1 MFSYPLLTRLNI
13 PYFMQG
19 KPYQIV
25 QYFFLWTS
33 SDKIIIVV
41 SYKTH
46 PVVFTRAVYWC
57 QNFDTIRYNTY
68 NSDIQ
73 YIVPILYLA
82 FFSRNTVLNNDT
94 TDFLQF
100 ISTNNDKDLFES
112 MIQEKKEPKN
122 RKKNK

>member
-1 MFSYPLLTRLNI
+1 MPRNLLLKFSDIGT
-13 PYFMQG
+13 G
-19 KPYQIV
+19 
-25 QYFFLWTS
+25 
-33 SDKIIIVV
+33 
-41 SYKTH
+41 
-46 PVVFTRAVYWC
+46 RAVYWC

-100 ISTNNDKDLFES
+100 ISTNNNKDLFES
-112 MIQEKKEPKN
+112 MIQEKKKQKN
-122 RKKNK
+122 RKKKLNKTSVFNTIHIMNN